1 MSRYQ
6 RATSIYA
13 AVARETLAIATCLMS
28 AAVLASS
35 PMPAPEPPPVARDLH
50 VVLLP
55 SGFRVEGV
63 YISESRHVLELV
75 QATRP
80 KSVVV
85 KVCKLT
91 PEKVVAQFQNSL
103 YDIFQGGQVVQA
115 MPRNA
120 LECAFP
126 TERERGVKGS

>member
-1 MSRYQ
+1 MSGNPGAGLGGLIWTRTVMAAACLAG
-6 RATSIYA
+6 ATA
-13 AVARETLAIATCLMS
+13 
-28 AAVLASS
+28 LASS
-35 PMPAPEPPPVARDLH
+35 TVQELPPPVARDIG
-50 VVLLP
+50 VVILP

-63 YISESRHVLELV
+63 YISEARHVLELV

-80 KSVVV
+80 KSVVI

-91 PEKVVAQFQNSL
+91 PEKVVAQFQSSL
-103 YDIFQGGQVVQA
+103 YDIFPGGQTVQA

-126 TERERGVKGS
+126 TERERSVKGA